1 SSSVKPMKSESKRS
15 GLSLFFIFVFLFFAA
30 AVSVRAA
37 DDDVDRYV
45 RAQLAERHIPG
56 AAIAVIKNG
65 RVVKA
70 EGYGLASVEFNV
82 PATKETVFEIGSVS
96 KQITAAAVML
106 LVEEG
111 KINPD
116 EKISKYLPATPEAWK
131 NVSVRNL
138 LTHTSGIKS
147 YTGLSGFELTKRLT
161 RDDFI
166 KALAAHPL
174 EFETGARYQYS
185 NSGYNLLGFI
195 IETVSGKSY
204 WDFIRARIFK
214 PLGMNKTADRDPKYI
229 IANRATGYEW
239 ENGSLAGRD
248 YDLTDVFSAGAIVS
262 TVEDLAKWDAA
273 LRGDAFL
280 KKESKAQMWTPV
292 TLNDGK
298 PYPYGFGFRISEIRG
313 HKIIGHSGQT
323 AGFGANISRYV
334 DDDLTVIALTNL
346 GEIGM
351 GTALANGIAKIYIP
365 SISLKALKAQPEPD
379 AKISQMISNA
389 LRERLENKLNPDYLT
404 AELIKSLSTER
415 AKLSN
420 RRIASYGAIKNP
432 VFVGS
437 ESSGANGAKIYRY
450 KAETPRRI
458 FLWRLTVNNEG
469 KISEMTLEE
478 EE

>member
-1 SSSVKPMKSESKRS
+1 MNSRFQRFSV
-15 GLSLFFIFVFLFFAA
+15 SLFFVFLFLTTFA
-30 AVSVRAA
+30 RA
-37 DDDVDRYV
+37 DEVDNFV

-56 AAIAVIKNG
+56 AAIAVIRNG
-65 RVVKA
+65 RVVKT

-96 KQITAAAVML
+96 KQMTAAAIML
-106 LVEEG
+106 LIEEG

-116 EKISKYLPATPEAWK
+116 EKISKYLPNTPDAWK

-147 YTGLSGFELTKRLT
+147 YTGLSGFELTKRLN
-161 RDDFI
+161 RDEFI
-166 KALAAHPL
+166 KTLGVQPL
-174 EFETGARYQYS
+174 EFETGSRYLYS

-195 IETVSGKSY
+195 IETISGKSY
-204 WDFIRARIFK
+204 WNFMRERIFK
-214 PLGMNKTADRDPKYI
+214 PLGMNATADRDPKYI

-239 ENGSLAGRD
+239 ENNALVGRD

-273 LRGDAFL
+273 WRNDTLL
-280 KKESKAQMWTPV
+280 KKASKMQAWTPA
-292 TLNDGK
+292 TLSDGK
-298 PYPYGFGFRISEIRG
+298 PYPYGFGWRFSEVRG
-313 HKIIGHSGQT
+313 HKLIAHSGQT

-351 GTALANGIAKIYIP
+351 GTVLANGIAKIYIP
-365 SISLKALKAQPEPD
+365 AISLKALKAQTEPD
-379 AKISQMISNA
+379 AKISKTIAAA
-389 LRERLENKLNPDYLT
+389 LRERLENKFNPEYLT
-404 AELIKSLSTER
+404 GELIKSLSTER
-415 AKLSN
+415 AKLN
-420 RRIASYGAIKNP
+420 HQRIASYGAIKN
-432 VFVGS
+432 FVYVGG
-437 ESSGANGAKIYRY
+437 ETSGGAKIYRY

-458 FLWRLTVNNEG
+458 FLWRLTVNAAG

>member
-1 SSSVKPMKSESKRS
+1 MHFEFKRS
-15 GLSLFFIFVFLFFAA
+15 GFSLFFVIVFLLLTISA
-30 AVSVRAA
+30 RA
-37 DDDVDRYV
+37 DEVDKYV

-56 AAIAVIKNG
+56 AAIAVVKNG
-65 RVVKA
+65 RLVKT

-82 PATKETVFEIGSVS
+82 PVTKETVFEIGSVS

-111 KINPD
+111 KVNPD
-116 EKISKYLPATPEAWK
+116 EKISKYLPNTPDAWK

-147 YTGLSGFELTKRLT
+147 YTGLSGFELTKRLS
-161 RDDFI
+161 RDEFI
-166 KALAAHPL
+166 KALGAHPL

-204 WDFIRARIFK
+204 WDFTRERIFK
-214 PLGMNKTADRDPKYI
+214 PLGMNETADRDPKYI
-229 IANRATGYEW
+229 IPNRATGYEW
-239 ENGSLAGRD
+239 QNNALIGRD

-262 TVEDLAKWDAA
+262 TVEDLAKWEAA
-273 LRGDAFL
+273 LRGDTLL
-280 KKESKAQMWTPV
+280 KKESKTQMWTSV
-292 TLNDGK
+292 VLNDGK
-298 PYPYGFGFRISEIRG
+298 PYPYGFGFRFSETRG

-334 DDDLTVIALTNL
+334 DDDLTVIVLTNL

-351 GTALANGIAKIYIP
+351 GTLVANGIAKIYIP
-365 SISLKALKAQPEPD
+365 AISLKALKAQTEPD
-379 AKISQMISNA
+379 AKIAKTISNA

-404 AELIKSLSTER
+404 DELIKSLSTER
-415 AKLSN
+415 AKSN
-420 RRIASYGAIKNP
+420 NARINSFGTIKTL

-437 ESSGANGAKIYRY
+437 EASGSAKIYRY
-450 KAETPRRI
+450 KAETPRRL
-458 FLWRLTVNNEG
+458 FLWRFTINDAG

>member
-1 SSSVKPMKSESKRS
+1 
-15 GLSLFFIFVFLFFAA
+15 
-30 AVSVRAA
+30 
-37 DDDVDRYV
+37 
-45 RAQLAERHIPG
+45 
-56 AAIAVIKNG
+56 
-65 RVVKA
+65 
-70 EGYGLASVEFNV
+70 V
-82 PATKETVFEIGSVS
+82 PVTKETVFEIGSVS
-96 KQITAAAVML
+96 KQITAAAIML

-147 YTGLSGFELTKRLT
+147 YTVLSGFELTKRLT
-161 RDDFI
+161 RDEFI
-166 KALAAHPL
+166 KLLGAQPL
-174 EFETGARYQYS
+174 DFETGARYQYS

-195 IETVSGKSY
+195 VEAVSGKSY
-204 WDFIRARIFK
+204 WDFVRARIFK
-214 PLGMNKTADRDPKYI
+214 PLGMERSADRDPKYI
-229 IANRATGYEW
+229 IPNRATGYEW
-239 ENGSLAGRD
+239 ENGSLVGRD

-273 LRGDAFL
+273 LRGDTFL
-280 KKESKAQMWTPV
+280 KKESKAQMWTPAI
-292 TLNDGK
+292 LNDGK
-298 PYPYGFGFRISEIRG
+298 PYPYGFGFRLSEIRG

-351 GTALANGIAKIYIP
+351 GTLIANGIAKIYIP
-365 SISLKALKAQPEPD
+365 AISLKALKAQPEPD
-379 AKISQMISNA
+379 AGVSKTISSA
-389 LRERLENKLNPDYLT
+389 LRERLENKLNPEYLT
-404 AELIKSLSTER
+404 DELIKSLSTER
-415 AKLSN
+415 AKTN
-420 RRIASYGAIKNP
+420 NARINSFGAIKNL
-432 VFVGS
+432 VFVGA
-437 ESSGANGAKIYRY
+437 ETSGSARIYRY

-458 FLWRLTVNNEG
+458 FLWRFTINETG